1 MQFVSPVNH
10 IKFRTTAE
18 DTINFHISKE
28 GGVAVDIT
36 NGEGTPVYATF
47 DGKIEIYSTAPDSL
61 PYPHLGNC
69 IYIHGTGDAEGLIA
83 VYAHLQEFAVSNG
96 QTVKAGSLIG
106 KIGHTGYVRP
116 PGIGGAHLHFTIA
129 EEKHYDNYGV
139 DRAKYSN
146 WSESLVAKALGRARV
161 VGVDNSQEVVSDGTA
176 QGEATRY
183 INTLPQDVPNIVP
196 EKVAFVIDGSVGE
209 YDWDYL
215 WPSHSGYVGS
225 SNASVEVPKGGTLTK
240 LLFVNH
246 NDDVV
251 GELNVNQKVETG
263 DIVNIDYTFSLQK
276 FIDCSILTEHT
287 ANELMHHM
295 VQVTLGYQDGHKT
308 YPFTTNE
315 YDKTQDGGRLEAEI
329 NAEAANG
336 TVTGGDSLPGSGKE
350 VAAELAK
357 QLPKEFATKEM
368 IATLLGHAQAES
380 TFNPHAVN
388 PDPKSFAM
396 GLWQWLGSRAEGML
410 QHFGHNIKWVDIHD
424 LATAKAAVS
433 NLTIEDEVWWLIHEP
448 EYGLLALAKKYD
460 LKGIIHNIDD
470 LVRWFNTHFEVCG
483 DDAACNYSVRLNTA
497 KAILGGDLKVSENTH
512 QPKETHVDMS
522 AVMDSYNWLK
532 AWFKAHPNVHFVRR

>member
-1 MQFVSPVNH
+1 MKFVSPVNDPRFTNN
-10 IKFRTTAE
+10 IKWTLDYHRG
-18 DTINFHISKE
+18 HE
-28 GGVAVDIT
+28 GGAAVDII

-47 DGKIEIYSTAPDSL
+47 DGKIEVYSTRPDSTTT
-61 PYPHLGNC
+61 PDLGNC
-69 IYIHGTGDAEGLIA
+69 LYIHGTGEAEGLIA
-83 VYAHLQEFAVSNG
+83 VYAHLQGFAVSNG
-96 QTVKAGSLIG
+96 ATVKAGEMIG
-106 KIGHTGYVRP
+106 KIGHTGYVKP
-116 PGIGGAHLHFTIA
+116 FGIGGAHLHFTVA

-139 DRAKYSN
+139 DRDKHTN
-146 WSESLVAKALGRARV
+146 WKDFLVIQVFGAANI
-161 VGVDNSQEVVSDGTA
+161 VGVDKSQEVLSGGTG

-196 EKVAFVIDGSVGE
+196 EKVAFVIDGAVGE
-209 YDWDYL
+209 YDWDYI

-251 GELNVNQKVETG
+251 GELNVNQKVESG

-315 YDKTQDGGRLEAEI
+315 YDKTHDGGRLEAEI
-329 NAEAANG
+329 NEEVANG
-336 TVTGGDSLPGSGKE
+336 TITGGDSLPGSGKE

-424 LATAKAAVS
+424 LKSAKAAVS

-448 EYGLLALAKKYD
+448 KDGLLDLAKTYD

-470 LVRWFNTHFEVCG
+470 LVRWFNTHFERCG
-483 DDAACNYSVRLNTA
+483 TDAACNYSERLATA
-497 KAILGGDLKVSENTH
+497 KAILGGDLKVSENTYK
-512 QPKETHVDMS
+512 PKETHVDMS